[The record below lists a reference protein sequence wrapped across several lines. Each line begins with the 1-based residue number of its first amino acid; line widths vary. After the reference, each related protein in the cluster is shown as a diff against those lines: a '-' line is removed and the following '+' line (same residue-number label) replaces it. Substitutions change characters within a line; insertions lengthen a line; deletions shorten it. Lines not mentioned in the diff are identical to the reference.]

1 VTDGPFAEAKELI
14 TGFAIVQ
21 VRSKDEAVELAER
34 LLRIAGDAETEIR
47 QLFEPSDFSVERPT
61 EPGHQAERTGTWASV
76 VRGVNFT
83 SRVHSLRVKA
93 GDPPSVRF
101 FLTVTGRFGVPQQ
114 PETPGR
120 QC

>member
-47 QLFEPSDFSVERPT
+47 QLFEPSDFSAERPT
-61 EPGHQAERTGTWASV
+61 EPGHQAERPGTWASA
-76 VRGVNFT
+76 VRRVNFT
-83 SRVHSLRVKA
+83 IRVPSLRVTA
-93 GDPPSVRF
+93 DDPPSVRG
-101 FLTVTGRFGVPQQ
+101 FLTVTGRSGVPQQ
-114 PETPGR
+114 LVTRGM
-120 QC
+120 